1 MNIKIKID
9 TMNLLWHSA
18 LNMAEGYYKS
28 LKAFNPSGHTI
39 LTGQKDSN
47 VKHSHFIILGAKFH
61 LSENLQDVF

>member
-1 MNIKIKID
+1 
-9 TMNLLWHSA
+9 
-18 LNMAEGYYKS
+18 MAEGYYKS